1 MSALPDSR
9 GSYERFWRI
18 LMGSLTARL
27 MMEAVE
33 MGLFDLLNE
42 FRGAAEVAARLDT
55 HADNTRRFLDALV
68 TVDLLEK
75 SGGLYRNLPATRAF
89 LVRGEPGYVGG
100 LLRFAQGMC
109 IDPLCQLPALV
120 RQGPAAPDQAG
131 PAVADEALWAE
142 AARSGAAWV
151 LGEMGRTMA
160 TVVSRLDGFSGFERM
175 LDLGGGHGAF
185 TLYFV
190 DAHPSMKGVV
200 FDRSAITPVAAEFI
214 RQYGMAER
222 ISVAEG
228 DYLTDDIG
236 SGYDLVWASSTL
248 NFARFNLDPLM
259 AKIYAALR
267 PGGYFLSFQDGLTY
281 EHTKPDVM
289 LGFLSASLQT
299 GLDYGFEQG
308 SIAEAMLRCGFRSV
322 RSRTFD
328 TPMGQMDLDIARK

>member
-18 LMGSLTARL
+18 LMGPMSARL

-33 MGLFDLLNE
+33 MGLFDQLNA
-42 FRGAAEVAARLDT
+42 FCDAAQVAARLDT
-55 HADNTRRFLDALV
+55 HAENTRRFLDALV
-68 TVDLLEK
+68 SIDLLEK
-75 SGGLYRNLPATRAF
+75 RGGLYRNLPATRNF
-89 LVRGEPGYVGG
+89 LVRGEPGYIGG

-109 IDPLCQLPALV
+109 IDPLGELPDLV
-120 RQGPAAPDQAG
+120 RQGPAALDSAG
-131 PAVADEALWAE
+131 PAVEEEALWAE

-151 LGEMGRTMA
+151 MGEVGRTMA
-160 TVVSRLDGFSGFERM
+160 AVVARLDGFADFERM

-190 DAHPSMKGVV
+190 DAHPTMKGVV
-200 FDRSAITPVAAEFI
+200 YDRPAITPVAGEFI

-222 ISVAEG
+222 VSVAAG

-259 AKIYAALR
+259 AKIHAALK
-267 PGGYFLSFQDGLTY
+267 PGGYFLSFQDGLTH

-289 LGFLSASLQT
+289 LGFLPASLQT

-308 SIAEAMLRCGFRSV
+308 AIAETMLRSGFRSV

-328 TPMGQMDLDIARK
+328 TPMGSMDLDIARK